1 MLLKKTN
8 IHEKLIS
15 QRKKS
20 GSYTDPVAFA
30 NLLLAEDENKRTFIR
45 KKLGSKS
52 EITENTFDF
61 DLLETERIFHLSQI
75 KAICIDYRLR
85 FLDSHLYKLPFPE
98 EAVSKIKNL
107 EKAHQTQLSG
117 FKMIAPS
124 KVFQL
129 KKYNDPLLF
138 APLGNDYYYL
148 IHKWGND
155 LHPLRKWLVLP
166 FRNLGTLILFF
177 LMLSAFCCLLVPET
191 FLGKSDTATMRF
203 ISFLFIFK
211 YWCAI
216 GIYYAVSRGKN
227 FNVNIWNSDFGG

>member
-8 IHEKLIS
+8 IHEKLIN
-15 QRKKS
+15 QRNKS

-30 NLLLAEDENKRTFIR
+30 NLLLAEDENKRIAIR

-52 EITENTFDF
+52 EVTENIFDF
-61 DLLETERIFHLSQI
+61 DLLETDRIFHLNQI

-98 EAVSKIKNL
+98 EAVSKITNL
-107 EKAHQTQLSG
+107 EKKHHTQLCG

-177 LMLSAFCCLLVPET
+177 LMLSAVCCLLVPET

>member
-30 NLLLAEDENKRTFIR
+30 NLLLADDENKRVAIR

-52 EITENTFDF
+52 EVTENDFSF
-61 DLLETERIFHLSQI
+61 DLLETDRIFHIDQI

-107 EKAHQTQLSG
+107 EKTHQTQLSG

-124 KVFQL
+124 KVFEL

-138 APLGNDYYYL
+138 APLGNNYYYL

-166 FRNLGTLILFF
+166 FRNLGTLLLFF
-177 LMLSAFCCLLVPET
+177 ILLSAFCCMLVPET
-191 FLGKSDTATMRF
+191 FLGKSDTSTMRF

>member
-8 IHEKLIS
+8 IHEKLIY

-20 GSYTDPVAFA
+20 GAYTDPVVIA
-30 NLLLAEDENKRTFIR
+30 NFLLAEDESKRVAIR
-45 KKLGSKS
+45 KKLSSKS
-52 EITENTFDF
+52 KVTENTFDF
-61 DLLETERIFHLSQI
+61 DLLETDRIFHINQI

-117 FKMIAPS
+117 FKIIAPS
-124 KVFQL
+124 KVFEL
-129 KKYNDPLLF
+129 KRYNDPLLF

-166 FRNLGTLILFF
+166 FRNLGTLIVFF
-177 LMLSAFCCLLVPET
+177 IMLSAVCSMLLPET
-191 FLGKSDTATMRF
+191 VFGKAEPATMRL